1 MNEYEVMQQKLLA
14 CEYEIGREIIGQ
26 REIVRMVMLSILSGG
41 NVLLEGMPGL
51 GKTRL
56 VNTISH
62 VLNLSFKRIQFT
74 PDLMPGDITGTNI
87 MVKDGDN
94 TGFRFEAGPI
104 FANIILA
111 DEINRA
117 TPKTQSALLEAMQEH
132 SVTVGNVSHRVPE
145 PFFVLAT
152 QNPIE
157 TEGTYPLPEAQL
169 DRFMFKLLV
178 PFPTKEEL
186 AGILML
192 TENPA
197 TVPAQTVLTGD
208 ELQAAIAMVK
218 EIKIAD
224 AVMDYV
230 LNIMMA
236 THRKD
241 NKFLREGASPRA
253 AQALVRGARARA
265 FLEGRYNVSFEDIDS
280 VVYPVLR
287 HRIILSFDAI
297 SEGVTEDMVI
307 AHILKDLQQAQQ
319 AG

>member
-1 MNEYEVMQQKLLA
+1 MNDYQVMQQKLLA

-26 REIVRMVMLSILSGG
+26 REIVRSVMLSILSGG

-132 SVTVGNVSHRVPE
+132 IVTVGNVSHKVPE

-186 AGILML
+186 AGILSL
-192 TENPA
+192 TENPIQQK
-197 TVPAQTVLTGD
+197 AQTILSGD
-208 ELQAAIAMVK
+208 ELITAIAMVK
-218 EIKIAD
+218 EIQVAD
-224 AVMDYV
+224 AVMDHI

-236 THRKD
+236 THDKS
-241 NKFLREGASPRA
+241 NKYIREGASPRA

-265 FLEGRYNVSFEDIDS
+265 FLEGRYNVSFDDVAA

-297 SEGVTEDMVI
+297 SEGVNEDAVI
-307 AHILKDLQQAQQ
+307 SQILAKLKEGLAN
-319 AG
+319 A